1 MKIEIN
7 NGTLKV
13 NDQVILYDD
22 EVEENTSD
30 LKDDVEYLIIQNEKT
45 GEEIAKITS
54 NTAYVKAPYI
64 IRTKYK

>member
-13 NDQVILYDD
+13 NDQIILYDD
-22 EVEENTSD
+22 EEKENTSD

-45 GEEIAKITS
+45 GEEIAKITPYES
-54 NTAYVKAPYI
+54 IVKAPYV